1 MPHIDITWIEL
12 TNSDDHD
19 ANWRWVERARKQQ
32 QCMAGGKA
40 AGGNLRLMT
49 ARWWGPQND
58 DVIISYEVSEWEIY
72 NIRKGYNDVDDVYD
86 ADDDYVVV
94 DDDDE
99 KDNVGNNVKMTMLVR
114 LMDDD
119 EKSGAWQ
126 LSLYDVMTEEW

>member
-1 MPHIDITWIEL
+1 
-12 TNSDDHD
+12 
-19 ANWRWVERARKQQ
+19 
-32 QCMAGGKA
+32 MAGGKA

-72 NIRKGYNDVDDVYD
+72 NIRKGYVDDVYD
-86 ADDDYVVV
+86 ADDDFVVV

-99 KDNVGNNVKMTMLVR
+99 KDYVGNNIKMTMLVR
-114 LMDDD
+114 LMDND

-126 LSLYDVMTEEW
+126 LSLYDDVMTEEW

>member
-1 MPHIDITWIEL
+1 
-12 TNSDDHD
+12 
-19 ANWRWVERARKQQ
+19 
-32 QCMAGGKA
+32 MAGGKA

-72 NIRKGYNDVDDVYD
+72 NIRKGYNNDVDDVYD
-86 ADDDYVVV
+86 ADDDFVVV

-99 KDNVGNNVKMTMLVR
+99 KDYVGNNIKMTMLVR
-114 LMDDD
+114 LMDND

-126 LSLYDVMTEEW
+126 LSLYDDVMTEEW